1 MEEQNQRYMLDLIE
15 GHADRAN
22 RRLFI
27 LLIVVIGLWFATI
40 GLFIWYLNQYD
51 FESYSTEYTQDGHG
65 VNIFGSGNG
74 VDFNGAEIKGSEE
87 GEAPEVGDGEGQGQ
101 PQEAEVTADEVPQ
114 SSDGA
119 GDLGLYPQRAA
130 PADSAAPVN

>member
-40 GLFIWYLNQYD
+40 GLFVWYLNQYD
-51 FESYSTEYTQDGHG
+51 FESYSSEYTQDGHG
-65 VNIFGSGNG
+65 LN
-74 VDFNGAEIKGSEE
+74 
-87 GEAPEVGDGEGQGQ
+87 
-101 PQEAEVTADEVPQ
+101 
-114 SSDGA
+114 
-119 GDLGLYPQRAA
+119 
-130 PADSAAPVN
+130 